1 MVYID
6 KNEGLISYL
15 SKEFSLLSSKLYKV
29 DIYNDIKSELV
40 IDLYLELLYTKA
52 NNLVR
57 LTFTEIEEFSFY
69 HHRSSYFYNIE
80 RYKFFKNDNS
90 IYLCLD
96 PYEED
101 QIISREDQNFILS
114 GNVSGNFV

>member
-1 MVYID
+1 MEYID
-6 KNEGLISYL
+6 KNEGLINYL
-15 SKEFSLLSSKLYKV
+15 SGEFSLLSAKLYKV
-29 DIYNDIKSELV
+29 DIYNDIKSALV
-40 IDLYLELLYTKA
+40 IDLYLELLYTKV

-57 LTFTEIEEFSFY
+57 LTFTEIDEFSFY
-69 HHRSSYFYNIE
+69 HHRSNYFYNVE

-96 PYEED
+96 PYEEN

>member
-1 MVYID
+1 MEYID

-15 SKEFSLLSSKLYKV
+15 SGKFSLLSSKLYKV
-29 DIYNDIKSELV
+29 DIYNDAKSELI
-40 IDLYLELLYTKA
+40 IDLYLELLYTKV

-57 LTFTEIEEFSFY
+57 LTFTEIEEFSLY
-69 HHRSSYFYNIE
+69 HHRSSSFYNIE
-80 RYKFFKNDNS
+80 RYKFFKSDNS

-96 PYEED
+96 PYEEGK
-101 QIISREDQNFILS
+101 IISSEDQNFILS